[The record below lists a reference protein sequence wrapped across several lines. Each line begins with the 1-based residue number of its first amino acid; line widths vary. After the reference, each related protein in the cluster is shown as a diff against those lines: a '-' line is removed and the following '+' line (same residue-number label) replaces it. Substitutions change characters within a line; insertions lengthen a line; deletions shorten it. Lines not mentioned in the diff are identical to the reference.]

1 MHTRNLLWLVATA
14 GLAAGWLNPPR
25 VEASDFLIRYH
36 AVSPDESEPEIPN
49 RTIEAPRLSTIEQ
62 RAIAPQAASPA
73 IRPQNWLLRALR
85 ILHVLNL
92 GGPIR

>member
-1 MHTRNLLWLVATA
+1 MHTRNLMWLAATA
-14 GLAAGWLNPPR
+14 GLAVGWIHPPR
-25 VEASDFLIRYH
+25 AEATDFRIRYH

-49 RTIEAPRLSTIEQ
+49 RTIEVPRLAAIEQ
-62 RAIAPQAASPA
+62 RTIAPKAASPV

-85 ILHVLNL
+85 ILRVLNL

>member
-1 MHTRNLLWLVATA
+1 MKTRTLLWLALAA
-14 GLAAGWLNPPR
+14 GLAAGGVPR
-25 VEASDFLIRYH
+25 AEATDFRIRYH

-49 RTIEAPRLSTIEQ
+49 RTIEAPRLSAIEQ
-62 RAIAPQAASPA
+62 RTIAPKAASPA

-85 ILHVLNL
+85 LLRVLNL